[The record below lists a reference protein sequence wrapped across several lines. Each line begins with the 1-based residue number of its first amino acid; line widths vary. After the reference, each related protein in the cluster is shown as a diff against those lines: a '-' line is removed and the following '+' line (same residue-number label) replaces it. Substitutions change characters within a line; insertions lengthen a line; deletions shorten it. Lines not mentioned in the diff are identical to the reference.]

1 MVRRRPFGLAEK
13 GRIEGIA
20 AAAAAAL
27 AAGRLD
33 SHRMSSGVRIVAVA
47 SA

>member
-13 GRIEGIA
+13 RRTVGIA

-33 SHRMSSGVRIVAVA
+33 SHRMSSGVRIAAVT